1 LANRTVVAVLGLAAV
16 IGLALVEGSTGLAQT
31 RVVLPID
38 KKPSAT
44 AALPGATGPGAAAT
58 PSAEG
63 ELHPVAPGTWTGVPT
78 LAAPVPGP
86 AITVARGD
94 SGAPPAAT
102 LPSVAPAAGAATAGT
117 ALPPAAAQPAA
128 AQPKD
133 AAKSSVAQART
144 MPADVLNKAAGTAAG
159 ATPPRP
165 ASGPRAATP
174 LTPSATPAAAGAP
187 TPIATPP
194 INATI
199 VLELNRGQVVRLPRP
214 ASTVFIANPDIADV
228 QVKSAN
234 LVYVFAKKGGE
245 TTLIAVDNDD
255 QVMVDSRVLVTGN
268 QQRLQDSVRE
278 MLPGRDVTIS
288 SLGEQLVLEGKVAS
302 PAESENVRRMAAAVV
317 GDEKKV
323 INRLQIASPLQV
335 MLRVRVAE
343 MSKETGKQLGFNWAV
358 IRDAAGVTPLTVA
371 FSMLDPNRQA
381 STNSLAFLGRS
392 GHWDVNALIDAME
405 DERLVKILAQPTLT
419 AISGQTASFLVGGE
433 FPILV
438 PQDANTVTVV
448 FKQFGVSLAFMPT
461 VLDSNRIN
469 LHVRPEISELS
480 DQGAVNLLGIVV
492 PALSVRRAETTVEVG
507 SGQTFALA
515 GLLRNDVTHSVS
527 KWPGLA
533 DIPILGTLFRSDLFQ
548 RRETELVI
556 IVTPYLVEPTNTPL
570 ALPTDGFK
578 PPHDVDRIFFG
589 AQWKREAVPG
599 TTNPAAPR
607 ARLAGPAGFQ
617 LE

>member
-1 LANRTVVAVLGLAAV
+1 M
-16 IGLALVEGSTGLAQT
+16 
-31 RVVLPID
+31 
-38 KKPSAT
+38 
-44 AALPGATGPGAAAT
+44 
-58 PSAEG
+58 EG

-78 LAAPVPGP
+78 LAAPVPSP
-86 AITVARGD
+86 TITVARGD
-94 SGAPPAAT
+94 SGAPPAPT
-102 LPSVAPAAGAATAGT
+102 LPSVAPAAGAAPTG
-117 ALPPAAAQPAA
+117 ALPAATPPAA

-133 AAKSSVAQART
+133 AAKTSVAQTRT

-159 ATPPRP
+159 AAPPKP
-165 ASGPRAATP
+165 APTPRAATP
-174 LTPSATPAAAGAP
+174 LTPAAAGAP

-194 INATI
+194 ISATI

-245 TTLIAVDNDD
+245 TTLIAVDNED

-288 SLGEQLVLEGKVAS
+288 SLGEQLVLEGKVGS

-317 GDEKKV
+317 GDDKKV

-343 MSKETGKQLGFNWAV
+343 MSRETGKQLGFNWAV
-358 IRDAAGVTPLTVA
+358 VRDAAGVTPLTVA
-371 FSMLDPNRQA
+371 FSLLDPNRQA
-381 STNSLAFLGRS
+381 STNSLNFIGRS
-392 GHWDVNALIDAME
+392 GIWDVNALIDAME

-556 IVTPYLVEPTNTPL
+556 IVTPYLVEPTNTQL